1 MVRLTAR
8 KRSTP
13 CYGPIAGRSAPTP
26 LRSAEDIEHAVSRVN
41 DPVLPN
47 PRRARYSVDLRT
59 RSSVR
64 LVKAPRSRSSYVG
77 HHVAGR
83 RSAEHHHRLLL
94 FATGAGR
101 RVATTQHRRW
111 LPSRAGPWADHAAA
125 DEPPGGRSS
134 AAAPRRSCRPHTR
147 HDHRRVNPGT
157 VPRTGAAR
165 EERSRSK
172 KSPCASSTP
181 ADSREA
187 ALRSARGRKLAL
199 ALNGTNSRT

>member
-94 FATGAGR
+94 FATGAAR
-101 RVATTQHRRW
+101 RVAATQHRRW
-111 LPSRAGPWADHAAA
+111 LPNRAGPWADHAAA

-157 VPRTGAAR
+157 VPRTWAAR
-165 EERSRSK
+165 EKRSRSK
-172 KSPCASSTP
+172 KPPVRLLCPCGLTRSGSPV
-181 ADSREA
+181 
-187 ALRSARGRKLAL
+187 SAGRKLAL
-199 ALNGTNSRT
+199 ARN

>member
-1 MVRLTAR
+1 MVRLIAR

-26 LRSAEDIEHAVSRVN
+26 LRSAGRHRARGLAGQRSSTAE
-41 DPVLPN
+41 
-47 PRRARYSVDLRT
+47 PRRAIYSVDLRT

-94 FATGAGR
+94 FATGAAR
-101 RVATTQHRRW
+101 RVAATQHRRC

-147 HDHRRVNPGT
+147 HDHRRVNAGT
-157 VPRTGAAR
+157 VPRTWAAR

-172 KSPCASSTP
+172 KPPCASSTP